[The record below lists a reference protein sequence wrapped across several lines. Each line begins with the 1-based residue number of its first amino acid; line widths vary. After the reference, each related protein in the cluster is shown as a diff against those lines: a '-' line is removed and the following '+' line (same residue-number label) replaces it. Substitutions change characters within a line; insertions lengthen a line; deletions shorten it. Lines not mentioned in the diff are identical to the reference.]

1 MSPRR
6 GPRRSLLGAPPEP
19 FWRPL
24 GPTRGLPK
32 PAKTTKTIEKP
43 SFFHTFGGLQND
55 PSWGLLGRSW
65 VASWDAPWGPPGGSG
80 IILWALLG
88 PSLGSPGRPFGAP
101 VGRPRGPQEE
111 PFLSLE
117 KVSKSWVFQW
127 FWLF

>member
-43 SFFHTFGGLQND
+43 SFLSLSGGSEMTPLGVSWGAPGGLLGMLLGGLLAGLELSCG
-55 PSWGLLGRSW
+55 PSWG
-65 VASWDAPWGPPGGSG
+65 PP
-80 IILWALLG
+80 WALLG
-88 PSLGSPGRPFGAP
+88 ALLGPPWGAP
-101 VGRPRGPQEE
+101 GDPKRSH
-111 PFLSLE
+111 F
-117 KVSKSWVFQW
+117 
-127 FWLF
+127 